1 MLAHVHH
8 AKLPRTRHAVPAHGK
23 RTLGAHRAGPQAADD
38 GEEHGRPARPPA
50 LVTLPQVLAP
60 VKGKA
65 HELRA
70 ERIDA
75 RDKGSSRLVGGSAN
89 RSELG
94 FVGHIARSASVENRD
109 LTYSARFYTVCAGY
123 PEPIPQPRSPY
134 TAVQSGHKTRPRNTA
149 SLLSSSMPLITLPP
163 LLAGRRISGNSNSQ
177 LPTSRAGL
185 LGSQTRFRT
194 VLTLSLWQPDEFRS
208 SPDPPAGSQMSFG
221 VIPTGKRATK

>member
-23 RTLGAHRAGPQAADD
+23 GALGAHRAGPQTADD
-38 GEEHGRPARPPA
+38 GEEHRRPARPPA
-50 LVTLPQVLAP
+50 LVALPQVLAP
-60 VKGKA
+60 VKGQA

-75 RDKGSSRLVGGSAN
+75 RDKGPSRLVGGSAN
-89 RSELG
+89 RNELG

-134 TAVQSGHKTRPRNTA
+134 TAQPNRERTNRRSNGATPQS
-149 SLLSSSMPLITLPP
+149 L
-163 LLAGRRISGNSNSQ
+163 
-177 LPTSRAGL
+177 
-185 LGSQTRFRT
+185 
-194 VLTLSLWQPDEFRS
+194 
-208 SPDPPAGSQMSFG
+208 
-221 VIPTGKRATK
+221 